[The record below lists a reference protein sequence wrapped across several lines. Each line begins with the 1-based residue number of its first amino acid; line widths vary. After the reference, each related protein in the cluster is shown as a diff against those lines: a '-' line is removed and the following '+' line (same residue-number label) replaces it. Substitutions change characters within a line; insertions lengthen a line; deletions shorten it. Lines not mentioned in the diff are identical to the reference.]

1 MYEED
6 LLEDDLEELSS
17 AEDFLQ
23 YFEVEYDQSVVHV
36 NRLHILQRFHN
47 YLSEA
52 EDGMPEYEEEK
63 REVYKQLL
71 QKAYQDF
78 VDSDAATEKVL
89 KVYRMNE
96 PQQVFVSLDQL
107 VK

>member
-1 MYEED
+1 MFEDD

-23 YFEVEYDQSVVHV
+23 YFEVEYDQKVVHV

-52 EDGMPEYEEEK
+52 EDGMPEYEEAK

-71 QKAYQDF
+71 EKAYQDF

-89 KVYRMNE
+89 KVYRMQE
-96 PQQVFVSLDQL
+96 PQETFVSLDQL